1 MSDGYM
7 IVNGQRVEGRT
18 LSFDDNGVQVNGVP
32 VIECDKEEKEN
43 VEELKEEKVQ
53 KNKNNTMLKVISLMC
68 VICVI
73 CGGCLIY
80 KGVKKYG
87 KI

>member
-68 VICVI
+68 VIC
-73 CGGCLIY
+73 GGYLIY